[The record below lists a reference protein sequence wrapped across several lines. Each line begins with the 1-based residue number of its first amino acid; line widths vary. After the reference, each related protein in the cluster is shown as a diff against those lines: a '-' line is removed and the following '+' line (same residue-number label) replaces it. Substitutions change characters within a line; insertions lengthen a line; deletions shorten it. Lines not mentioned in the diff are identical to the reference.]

1 MFGEA
6 RCLRTRGGVFEIG
19 SRFSW
24 LIRLSSRRILEEE
37 KKKERETVKPRV
49 AFEVELAG
57 FARDKEGSE
66 GRRGRIDNVP
76 GLLPFRPGGG

>member
-1 MFGEA
+1 MSANEGRRFRNRLPLFVANSPLESKD
-6 RCLRTRGGVFEIG
+6 LGGG
-19 SRFSW
+19 
-24 LIRLSSRRILEEE
+24 